1 MKLPVTWQR
10 DSARSVLE
18 GEAFMHCGKKGVVVK
33 RFNEIGDRP
42 ACIAAFRTESW
53 SFAVLMMTRVFG
65 ETTWSSFWT
74 SRPLVPGM
82 KISRTA
88 RATVLQITYARKT
101 SGSLN
106 NFACKSTDESKRLSA
121 FSIEGSSSTRQIM
134 PAAGGKTAHELT
146 SISIFLRIKRQ
157 RER

>member
-1 MKLPVTWQR
+1 
-10 DSARSVLE
+10 
-18 GEAFMHCGKKGVVVK
+18 
-33 RFNEIGDRP
+33 
-42 ACIAAFRTESW
+42 
-53 SFAVLMMTRVFG
+53 MMTRVLG
-65 ETTWSSFWT
+65 ETARSSLWT
-74 SRPLVPGM
+74 SRPLIPDM

-106 NFACKSTDESKRLSA
+106 NFACKPTDESKRLSA

-146 SISIFLRIKRQ
+146 SIFIFLRVKRQ
-157 RER
+157 RERVLKLGT